1 MGSLSP
7 WHLAILLAVLILLF
21 GAKKLPD
28 AARGLGRSLKIL
40 KAETKGLREEEDESS
55 SRASDTTN
63 ATNPD
68 SRQLPNGSTA
78 ASTTDDQKVA
88 ELQQQLDELKR
99 QQDQTHKNAS

>member
-7 WHLAILLAVLILLF
+7 WHLAILLAVMILLF

-40 KAETKGLREEEDESS
+40 KAETKGLREEEDESG
-55 SRASDTTN
+55 SRASD
-63 ATNPD
+63 ATSPD
-68 SRQLPNGSTA
+68 SKQLTDGGTSTA
-78 ASTTDDQKVA
+78 AQSTTDDQKVA